1 MTNNLGSSDQ
11 STPKNISEQKVAI
24 KIQLPMSLAKAI
36 KRRASR
42 LGQNHN
48 EVILAALQRL
58 LEEEEEPDQLT
69 SSRFVTVEDLTELVT
84 RISALESVSSR
95 MKDLQG
101 KWIAS

>member
-11 STPKNISEQKVAI
+11 STPKDISEQKVAI

-36 KRRASR
+36 KQRASR

-48 EVILAALQRL
+48 EVILEALQHL
-58 LEEEEEPDQLT
+58 LEQDEPSQLA
-69 SSRFVTVEDLTELVT
+69 SSQFVTVEALTELAARV
-84 RISALESVSSR
+84 SALEAISSR
-95 MKDLQG
+95 MEDLEG

>member
-42 LGQNHN
+42 LGQDHN
-48 EVILAALQRL
+48 EVILEALQRL
-58 LEEEEEPDQLT
+58 LEDEPAQLA
-69 SSRFVTVEDLTELVT
+69 SSRLVTVEDLTELVT
-84 RISALESVSSR
+84 RISALEVVSSR
-95 MKDLQG
+95 MEDLEG